1 MTRLLRWPGHAWIS
15 LPVRLYLAWVFIL
28 ACLHKIADPYQFA
41 IDVATYQFLP
51 LWAINAMA
59 IVLPWTELFV
69 GVLLVV
75 GWKVRPAALL
85 VAGMMVMFMVALA
98 WALTHDLQMSC
109 GCFASQAMDEDPI
122 GATTVLRDLSWLAL
136 GVYIVLFD
144 REAIGLEQTLSP
156 PMREPD
162 AVT

>member
-98 WALTHDLQMSC
+98 WALAHDLQMSC
-109 GCFASQAMDEDPI
+109 GCFASQAMEEDAI
-122 GATTVLRDLSWLAL
+122 SGKTVLRDTGWLLLACYVVLLDARPLGVDRWLAA
-136 GVYIVLFD
+136 
-144 REAIGLEQTLSP
+144 RA
-156 PMREPD
+156 RR
-162 AVT
+162 